1 MAFVAEGGFQHSPE
15 VAGQPVKHVQIDQ
28 IVTFGHASLKP
39 LKLDLGGRNAA
50 VGDQV
55 LCLITPVNLTAPR
68 SRRKRCWPARL
79 SQRRNDINILYD

>member
-55 LCLITPVNLTAPR
+55 LCLITPVNLTAPADVQGE
-68 SRRKRCWPARL
+68 SVAGRL
-79 SQRRNDINILYD
+79 DYHSGAMT